1 MYGDSL
7 GNAEWTLVAG
17 GYKCIAR
24 RWPERENCLTES
36 PAGRADRLVISAIAS
51 DMPASDVLRASV
63 PHVRMAIVRLI
74 ILSIFPDIAIWLP
87 DHLMGVA
94 AGAK

>member
-1 MYGDSL
+1 
-7 GNAEWTLVAG
+7 
-17 GYKCIAR
+17 
-24 RWPERENCLTES
+24 
-36 PAGRADRLVISAIAS
+36 VISAIAS